1 MDEAYETARRTLTEH
16 MVELHKVAGVLMER
30 EKISGEEFKT
40 LMEGGTLPPY
50 DIASGET
57 AKPEAPAPENAEPVQ
72 PAEQP
77 ATPQPAEPDNAQPD
91 TQE

>member
-1 MDEAYETARRTLTEH
+1 
-16 MVELHKVAGVLMER
+16 
-30 EKISGEEFKT
+30 
-40 LMEGGTLPPY
+40 MEGGTLPPY
-50 DIASGET
+50 DIANGET
-57 AKPEAPAPENAEPVQ
+57 AKPEAPATENAEPVQ